1 MKLTIQ
7 SIHFDAAD
15 HLKEYIQ
22 RKADKLDSYYDRI
35 TDGEVVLKLQNEV
48 KGANKLVEVHVRVPG
63 DTLIASEKGTR
74 FEEAMDLVVDK
85 LKTQITKY
93 KERQQARA

>member
-15 HLKEYIQ
+15 HLKEYVQ

-48 KGANKLVEVHVRVPG
+48 KGSNKLVEVHVRVPG
-63 DTLIASEKGTR
+63 DTLIASESGTK